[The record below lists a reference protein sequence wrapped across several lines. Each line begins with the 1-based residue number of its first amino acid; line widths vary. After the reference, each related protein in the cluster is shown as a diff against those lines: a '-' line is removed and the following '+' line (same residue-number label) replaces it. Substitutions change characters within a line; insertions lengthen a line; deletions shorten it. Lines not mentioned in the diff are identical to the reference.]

1 MAGGV
6 LCISKNRDR
15 TWLAASGD
23 CAVIETL
30 SAFLMAWTL
39 LNQMNF
45 GKKYVQFQLFQPDLP
60 QKHPMSALTLST
72 VRQNLS
78 KFDYTGLGLPV
89 LVLLIMA
96 MLVVPLPPLLLDI
109 LFTFN
114 IGCSLLVIMIAI
126 GTRKPLEFS
135 SFPSVLLF
143 ATMLRLG
150 LNVASTRVILVDG
163 HEGHEAAGKVVAAFG
178 EFVIGGNYVVGFI
191 IFSILMIINFIV
203 VTKGAGRV
211 SEVNAR
217 FTLDAMPGKQMSI
230 DADLNAG
237 VIDQETAKKRREE
250 LSQESDFFG
259 SMDGASKF
267 VSGDAVA
274 GLLIL
279 VINLLGGLAIGV
291 GQHGLSMSEA
301 GKIYTL
307 LTIGDGLVAQIPSLF
322 LSLATAIIVT
332 RVTTS
337 ESMTEQATSQLAN
350 PTALNLSAAILAIIG
365 LVPGMPH
372 MVFLVL
378 ALATAGLAW
387 RITNKVDVPEA
398 TPAEQAAQAALD
410 EPKELDWDD
419 VDQVDLIGLEIGY
432 GLIPLV
438 NPETGGQ
445 LMNRVKGVRKKLSAE
460 LGFLVQPVRIR
471 DALTIDPDAY
481 HIVLKGVVRGKGQI
495 KVGKELAI
503 NPGQV
508 YGPLEGEATKEPA
521 FGLEAV
527 WIDPSQRDMART
539 LGYTVVDASTAI
551 ATHLNKV
558 LRDNAADLL
567 SHDEVQQ
574 LLDKLAAKSP
584 KLVEDLVPGKLSLG
598 VVTRTLQNLL
608 NESVS
613 IRDMRTIAETL
624 SEVASRTQEPDQ
636 LTSLVRPKLG
646 RMIVQSLVDD
656 SNALSVMTLDPNLE
670 QLLHNVLQQTAPGQS
685 MALEPGL
692 SERLFAALR
701 EGARAVEEMGHPAVL
716 VVSPAIRPWMSK
728 AVRYRVNEMTLL
740 SYSEIPDDQSVKV
753 VHTVHAETR

>member
-1 MAGGV
+1 
-6 LCISKNRDR
+6 
-15 TWLAASGD
+15 
-23 CAVIETL
+23 
-30 SAFLMAWTL
+30 
-39 LNQMNF
+39 
-45 GKKYVQFQLFQPDLP
+45 
-60 QKHPMSALTLST
+60 
-72 VRQNLS
+72 
-78 KFDYTGLGLPV
+78 LG
-89 LVLLIMA
+89 
-96 MLVVPLPPLLLDI
+96 
-109 LFTFN
+109 
-114 IGCSLLVIMIAI
+114 
-126 GTRKPLEFS
+126 
-135 SFPSVLLF
+135 
-143 ATMLRLG
+143 
-150 LNVASTRVILVDG
+150 
-163 HEGHEAAGKVVAAFG
+163 
-178 EFVIGGNYVVGFI
+178 
-191 IFSILMIINFIV
+191 
-203 VTKGAGRV
+203 
-211 SEVNAR
+211 
-217 FTLDAMPGKQMSI
+217 
-230 DADLNAG
+230 
-237 VIDQETAKKRREE
+237 
-250 LSQESDFFG
+250 
-259 SMDGASKF
+259 
-267 VSGDAVA
+267 
-274 GLLIL
+274 
-279 VINLLGGLAIGV
+279 
-291 GQHGLSMSEA
+291 
-301 GKIYTL
+301 
-307 LTIGDGLVAQIPSLF
+307 
-322 LSLATAIIVT
+322 
-332 RVTTS
+332 
-337 ESMTEQATSQLAN
+337 
-350 PTALNLSAAILAIIG
+350 
-365 LVPGMPH
+365 
-372 MVFLVL
+372 
-378 ALATAGLAW
+378 TAGLAW

-495 KVGKELAI
+495 LVGKELAI

-508 YGPLEGEATKEPA
+508 YGPLEGQPTKEPA

-527 WIDPSQRDMART
+527 WIDPSQRDTART
-539 LGYTVVDASTAI
+539 LGYTVVDSSTAI

-646 RMIVQSLVDD
+646 RMIVQSLVDE

-670 QLLHNVLQQTAPGQS
+670 QLLHNVLQQTAPGQN

-716 VVSPAIRPWMSK
+716 VVSPAIRPWLSK

-753 VHTVHAETR
+753 IHTVHAETR

>member
-1 MAGGV
+1 
-6 LCISKNRDR
+6 
-15 TWLAASGD
+15 
-23 CAVIETL
+23 
-30 SAFLMAWTL
+30 
-39 LNQMNF
+39 MNT
-45 GKKYVQFQLFQPDLP
+45 
-60 QKHPMSALTLST
+60 LTLSSI
-72 VRQNLS
+72 RQSLAGFS
-78 KFDYTGLGLPV
+78 IKGLGIPA
-89 LVLLIMA
+89 LVLLITA
-96 MLVVPLPPLLLDI
+96 MLVLPFPPWLLDI

-114 IGCSLLVIMIAI
+114 IATSLLIIMIAI

-150 LNVASTRVILVDG
+150 LNVASTRVVLVNG
-163 HEGHEAAGKVVAAFG
+163 HEGEEAAGKVVAAFG
-178 EFVIGGNYVVGFI
+178 NIVIGGNYVVGFI
-191 IFSILMIINFIV
+191 IFAILMIINFIV

-279 VINLLGGLAIGV
+279 IINLVGGLTIGIF
-291 GQHGLSMSEA
+291 QHGLSMAEA
-301 GKIYTL
+301 GRIYTL

-337 ESMTEQATSQLAN
+337 ESMTEQATTQLSN
-350 PTALNLSAAILAIIG
+350 PSALFIAAAILAILG

-372 MVFLVL
+372 FVFLLLASACAGIGFMVL
-378 ALATAGLAW
+378 RRSNEPESSPAGIA
-387 RITNKVDVPEA
+387 RA
-398 TPAEQAAQAALD
+398 AAESGIE

-438 NPETGGQ
+438 NPEAGGQ
-445 LMNRVKGVRKKLSAE
+445 LMARVKGVRKKLSVE
-460 LGFLVQPVRIR
+460 LGFLIQPVRIR
-471 DALTIDPDAY
+471 DALNIDPDTY
-481 HIVLKGVVRGKGQI
+481 HIVLKGVIRGKGEI
-495 KVGKELAI
+495 RVGREMAI

-508 YGPLEGEATKEPA
+508 YGALEGVACKEPA
-521 FGLEAV
+521 FGLDAV
-527 WIDPSQRDMART
+527 WIDPSQRDHART
-539 LGYTVVDASTAI
+539 LGYTVVDASTAV

-598 VVTRTLQNLL
+598 VVTRTLQNVLG
-608 NESVS
+608 ESVS
-613 IRDMRTIAETL
+613 IRDMRTIVEAL
-624 SEVASRTQEPDQ
+624 SEACGRTQDPDQ
-636 LTSLVRPKLG
+636 LTSIIRPKLG
-646 RMIVQSLVDD
+646 RMIVQGLVDAQ
-656 SNALSVMTLDPNLE
+656 NGLSVITLDPGLE
-670 QLLHNVLQQTAPGQS
+670 QLLHNVLQQSGPSQN
-685 MALEPGL
+685 MVLEPGL
-692 SERLFAALR
+692 AERLFSALR
-701 EGARAVEEMGHPAVL
+701 DGARAVEEQGHPAVL
-716 VVSPAIRPWMSK
+716 VVSPAIRPWLSK
-728 AVRYRVNEMTLL
+728 AVRFRVADMTIL
-740 SYSEIPDDQSVKV
+740 SYSEIPEDQMVKV
-753 VHTVHAETR
+753 IHTVHAESKK

>member
-1 MAGGV
+1 
-6 LCISKNRDR
+6 
-15 TWLAASGD
+15 
-23 CAVIETL
+23 
-30 SAFLMAWTL
+30 
-39 LNQMNF
+39 
-45 GKKYVQFQLFQPDLP
+45 
-60 QKHPMSALTLST
+60 MSTLTLST

-78 KFDYTGLGLPV
+78 KFDYTGLGLPAM
-89 LVLLIMA
+89 VLLIMA
-96 MLVVPLPPLLLDI
+96 MLVVPLPALMLDI

-114 IGCSLLVIMIAI
+114 IAISLLIIMIAI

-150 LNVASTRVILVDG
+150 LNVASTRIILVNG

-191 IFSILMIINFIV
+191 IFAILMIINFIV

-237 VIDQETAKKRREE
+237 VIDQDTAKKRREE

-279 VINLLGGLAIGV
+279 VINLIGGLTIGV
-291 GQHGLSMSEA
+291 AQHDLSLSEA
-301 GKIYTL
+301 GRIYTL
-307 LTIGDGLVAQIPSLF
+307 LTIGDGLVAQIPALF

-337 ESMTEQATSQLAN
+337 ESMTEQATSQLSN
-350 PTALNLSAAILAIIG
+350 PTALYMSAAILGILG

-372 MVFLVL
+372 LVFITLAVASA
-378 ALATAGLAW
+378 ALAY
-387 RITNKVDVPEA
+387 RISLKQALPVSS
-398 TPAEQAAQAALD
+398 PAEQAAQAALE

-508 YGPLEGEATKEPA
+508 YGPLEGQATQEPA

-527 WIDPSQRDMART
+527 WIDPSQRDLART
-539 LGYTVVDASTAI
+539 LGYTVVDASTAV

-558 LRDNAADLL
+558 LRDNASDLL

-624 SEVASRTQEPDQ
+624 SEVASRTQEPEQ
-636 LTSLVRPKLG
+636 LTALVRPKLG

-656 SNALSVMTLDPNLE
+656 TNSLSVMTLDPSLE
-670 QLLHNVLQQTAPGQS
+670 QLIHNILQQTAPGQS
-685 MALEPGL
+685 IAMEPGL
-692 SERLFAALR
+692 AERLFGALR
-701 EGARAVEEMGHPAVL
+701 DGARAVEEMGHPAVL
-716 VVSPAIRPWMSK
+716 VVSPVIRPWLSK
-728 AVRYRVNEMTLL
+728 AVRYRVNDLTLL
-740 SYSEIPDDQSVKV
+740 SYSEIPDDQTVKV